1 MQWNTIEQCKN
12 DKSQMILIK
21 KKKKTEMQEY
31 LVYDP
36 THIQKVQF
44 FSKEGNLSMMILIRI
59 LLTFD

>member
-12 DKSQMILIK
+12 DKSQMILNK
-21 KKKKTEMQEY
+21 KNKTEMQEY

-44 FSKEGNLSMMILIRI
+44 FSKEGNLSMMILVRI

>member
-1 MQWNTIEQCKN
+1 
-12 DKSQMILIK
+12 MILIK

>member
-1 MQWNTIEQCKN
+1 MQWNTTEQGKN
-12 DKSQMILIK
+12 DKSQMILN

-44 FSKEGNLSMMILIRI
+44 FSKEGNLSMMILVRI